1 MRLTTLPQKHHLSAK
16 TWITATLLA
25 ASCATWSACEP
36 LGGCDPRSWSGAA
49 NAGGPSC
56 PHTYD
61 EGQSELSR
69 DLTTQI
75 ATSEVDRI
83 AARGK
88 AFSERFSLSIE
99 QGTKLARAIND
110 YNAIQ
115 IRSAADVADF
125 AQHLY
130 GINPNRLIS
139 AAQKAQLGDNSELNI
154 LVNEAADNFRTTPS
168 NMKNIIKDLHGA
180 FLKQQAIDF

>member
-1 MRLTTLPQKHHLSAK
+1 
-16 TWITATLLA
+16 
-25 ASCATWSACEP
+25 
-36 LGGCDPRSWSGAA
+36 
-49 NAGGPSC
+49 
-56 PHTYD
+56 
-61 EGQSELSR
+61 
-69 DLTTQI
+69 
-75 ATSEVDRI
+75 VDRI